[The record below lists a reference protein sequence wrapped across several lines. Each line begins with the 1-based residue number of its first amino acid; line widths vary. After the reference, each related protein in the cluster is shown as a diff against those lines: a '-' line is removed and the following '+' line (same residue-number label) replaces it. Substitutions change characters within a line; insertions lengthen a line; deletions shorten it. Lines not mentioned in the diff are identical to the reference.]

1 MKIAIPQDISDANLT
16 SNVAMDDEP
25 AWTAGSYNVG
35 ERVLFDRQIWQAT
48 TTTTDQPDV
57 GAIKEPATWVR
68 LGWSNKWRMFND
80 GVDSQTSN
88 LDNIDVT
95 ITGGGANSIVAA
107 LGLDAFEI
115 TIQVIEG
122 ASVEHEETVLLTDY
136 LVDNAW
142 DWFFK
147 PYSKTEE
154 AVFNIPAGYDATDV
168 RLLIDGIETTDTVKC
183 GRVIMGRS
191 SELGVALR
199 GTSVSSLSYSRK
211 ERDGF
216 GNLIVVPRRT
226 VKLVDYVAYTDT
238 LRVSNVRSTLSKLD
252 TTPTL
257 FIGTETAGFG
267 ATVVFG
273 IIQDYRITYSTPSV
287 SDMTITVEGF

>member
-1 MKIAIPQDISDANLT
+1 MKIAIPQDINDANLT

-25 AWTAGSYNVG
+25 AWTAGSYDVS

-57 GAIKEPATWVR
+57 GALKDPATWVR
-68 LGWSNKWRMFND
+68 LGWSNRWRMFND

-95 ITGGGANSIVAA
+95 ITGVGFNNLVAA
-107 LGLDAFEI
+107 LGLEAFEV
-115 TIQVIEG
+115 TMQVIDG
-122 ASVEHEETVLLTDY
+122 SSVEYEETVLLTDF
-136 LVDNAW
+136 LVDNTW

-147 PYSKTEE
+147 PYDMQEE
-154 AVFNIPAGYDATDV
+154 AVFNIPVGYTNADI
-168 RLLIDGIETTDTVKC
+168 RLLIDGFEETDTVKC

-191 SELGVALR
+191 SELGVTLR

-226 VKLVDYVAYTDT
+226 VKLVDYVVYTDT

-257 FIGTETAGFG
+257 FIGTETARFG
-267 ATVVFG
+267 ATIVFG
-273 IIQDYRITYSTPSV
+273 IIQDYRLTYSTPSI